1 MTQNQPDQLQS
12 GQTPSQAGPG
22 APTPAHSN
30 PNASTG
36 AIPRTD
42 PSPLPAV
49 ASRRFVGKV
58 VIVTGAASGI
68 GLATAVRFAQEG
80 ARVVIADLNLAQAQA
95 ATAQVQAAG
104 AADVLA
110 LACDVS
116 SEEQVHAC
124 VQQTVQQF
132 GGLDVVVNNAG
143 LMTFKPIAELSSA
156 DWNRVLGVDL
166 LGAAAFIR
174 EAFAVMKPG
183 GSVVNVSSI
192 HAVETSP
199 LVAPYAAA
207 KAAVLSLTRS
217 AAIEGSRLGI
227 RVNAVLPGAVNTPML
242 WNNPNVKSGAEVIDR
257 SMVGEPED
265 LAAAVAFLAS
275 AEARFVQGASLVV
288 DGGRTDHL

>member
-1 MTQNQPDQLQS
+1 MTTDPQH
-12 GQTPSQAGPG
+12 TPSP
-22 APTPAHSN
+22 PLAHSN
-30 PNASTG
+30 PNPTSG

-49 ASRRFVGKV
+49 SARRFEDRTVL
-58 VIVTGAASGI
+58 VTGAASGI
-68 GLATAVRFAQEG
+68 GLATALRFAQEG
-80 ARVVIADLNLAQAQA
+80 ARVVIADLHADQAQA
-95 ATAQVQAAG
+95 AAEKAKAAG
-104 AADVLA
+104 AQDALA

-116 SEEQVHAC
+116 DEQQVQAC
-124 VQQTVQQF
+124 VRQTVERF

-143 LMTFKPIAELSSA
+143 LMTFKPIVELSGA
-156 DWNRVLGVDL
+156 DWSRVLGVDL
-166 LGAAAFIR
+166 LGSFYFIR
-174 EAFAVMKPG
+174 EAFRVMKPG

-207 KAAVLSLTRS
+207 KAAVLSLTRT
-217 AAIEGSRLGI
+217 AAIEGSPLGI

-242 WNNPNVKSGAEVIDR
+242 WDNPNVRSGAEQVDR

-275 AEARFVQGASLVV
+275 TEARFVQGAALVV
-288 DGGRTDHL
+288 DGGRLDHL